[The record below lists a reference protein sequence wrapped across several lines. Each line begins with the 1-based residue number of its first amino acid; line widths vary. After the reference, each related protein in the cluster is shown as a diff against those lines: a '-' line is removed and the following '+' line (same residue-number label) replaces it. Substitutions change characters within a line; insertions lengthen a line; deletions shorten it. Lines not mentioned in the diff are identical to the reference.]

1 MDNNFIIKDSGVRE
15 EHASGMVRDTSE
27 GKTDWERI
35 FNGPMAER
43 WAIHLTKGC
52 VKYPDATPGVPNWT
66 LACSEAEMIRAK
78 KSAVRH
84 FAQWLRGDVD
94 EDHAAG
100 VFFNLNEVEYIKDRL
115 KKNQP
120 QPKQNLELKT
130 PLPPLGHIFKT
141 KAPWLTAVTLSL
153 FVGILVGFLA
163 GAPSSSADDDTLFN
177 NHNDSMFGTHND
189 YTSTALREM
198 QLSRE
203 LERQST
209 RRNPC

>member
-1 MDNNFIIKDSGVRE
+1 VDNTFIIKDSGVRE
-15 EHASGMVRDTSE
+15 EHASGMVRDTAE

-66 LACSEAEMIRAK
+66 LATSQAEMIRAK
-78 KSAVRH
+78 KSAARH
-84 FAQWLRGDVD
+84 FAQWLKGDVD

-100 VFFNLNEVEYIKDRL
+100 VFFNINEVEYIKDRL

-120 QPKQNLELKT
+120 KPNLELKS
-130 PLPPLGHIFKT
+130 PQVPLGTIFGA
-141 KAPWLTAVTLSL
+141 KAPWLPALTLAL
-153 FVGILVGFLA
+153 FIGVLVGFLT

-177 NHNDSMFGTHND
+177 NHNESMFGTHND
-189 YTSTALREM
+189 YSSTALREM

-203 LERQST
+203 LERQSA